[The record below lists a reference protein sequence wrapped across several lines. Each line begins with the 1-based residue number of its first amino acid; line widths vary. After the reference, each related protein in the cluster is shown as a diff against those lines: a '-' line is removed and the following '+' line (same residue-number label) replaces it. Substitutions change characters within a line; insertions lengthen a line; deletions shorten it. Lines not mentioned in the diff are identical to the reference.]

1 MADYVIIGA
10 GIIGLTVALE
20 IKRRFAKA
28 TVIVLEKEDEVGQH
42 ASGRNSGVIHAGFYY
57 SADSLKA
64 RFCRDGNQA
73 MREYCRKRQ
82 VPMFMC
88 GKLVVAQNAE
98 ELPGLDELYKR
109 GVANDVIVKML
120 SAADARRIEPRVLTH
135 ERALWSPTT
144 ASADPA
150 KLINTLVRDARDAGI
165 QVQTQTAYLAGQPGE
180 VITTQGRIE
189 ARYVINCSGLY
200 ADKIARNFG
209 FCSRY
214 TILPFKGIYRYSD
227 EKPFSLRTHIYPV
240 PNLKFPFLGVHYTVT
255 VDGKSKIGPTAIPAF
270 WREQYGLLENFSLTE
285 LVDIAVREASLMIS
299 AGFDFRGLAR
309 LEMKKFSSSFLVA
322 EAARLITGVQHE
334 DYTHWGRP
342 GIRAQLLDLEKRTLV
357 MDFVIEGDRSSLH
370 VLNAVSPAWTCS
382 MPFAKHVVDQVV
394 RLRDGASTTT

>member
-1 MADYVIIGA
+1 MADYIIIGA

-20 IKRRFAKA
+20 LKRRYAKA
-28 TVIVLEKEDEVGQH
+28 SVVVLEKEDDVGQH
-42 ASGRNSGVIHAGFYY
+42 ASGRNSGVLHAGFYY
-57 SADSLKA
+57 SADSMKA

-88 GKLVVAQNAE
+88 GKLVVAQQAD
-98 ELPGLDELYKR
+98 ELAGLDELYHR
-109 GVANDVIVKML
+109 GIANDVLVKML

-144 ASADPA
+144 ASADPVH
-150 KLINTLVRDARDAGI
+150 LINTLARDARDVGI
-165 QVQTQTAYLAGQPGE
+165 TIQTQTAYVRGQAGE
-180 VITTQGRIE
+180 VITAQGRLE
-189 ARYVINCSGLY
+189 AGYIINCSGLY
-200 ADKIARNFG
+200 ADKIARDFG

-255 VDGKSKIGPTAIPAF
+255 VNGISKIGPTAIPAF
-270 WREQYGLLENFSLTE
+270 WREQYGILENFSLTE
-285 LVDIAVREASLMIS
+285 LVDIAIREAGLMIS

-394 RLRDGASTTT
+394 RLRDGAPSAV

>member
-1 MADYVIIGA
+1 V
-10 GIIGLTVALE
+10 V
-20 IKRRFAKA
+20 
-28 TVIVLEKEDEVGQH
+28 VLEKESEVGQH
-42 ASGRNSGVIHAGFYY
+42 ASGRNSGVLHAGFYY
-57 SADSLKA
+57 SADSMKA
-64 RFCRDGNQA
+64 RFCRDGNRA

-82 VPMFMC
+82 IPMFMC

-98 ELPGLDELYKR
+98 ELPGLDELHKR
-109 GVANDVIVKML
+109 GKANDVLVHML

-144 ASADPA
+144 ASADPTQ
-150 KLINTLVRDARDAGI
+150 LINTLARDAQDAGI
-165 QVQTQTAYLAGQPGE
+165 TIHRQTAYVRGQAGE
-180 VITTQGRIE
+180 IITPQGRID
-189 ARYVINCSGLY
+189 AGYVINCSGLY
-200 ADKIARNFG
+200 ADKIARDFG

-255 VDGKSKIGPTAIPAF
+255 VKGISKIGPTAIPAF

-285 LVDIAVREASLMIS
+285 LVDIAVREASLMIA

-309 LEMKKFSSSFLVA
+309 LEMRKFSSSFLVA

-357 MDFVIEGDRSSLH
+357 MDFVIEGDRHSLH

-382 MPFAKHVVDQVV
+382 MPFAKHVVDQMV
-394 RLRDGASTTT
+394 RLRDGEPLKSS